1 MTVAFFDHYFW
12 SSFHIDT
19 NGVIH
24 FWVVHSDDRSLE
36 VAVKGDVGEH
46 SAILHGHLVVYCNL
60 SLLKPSDERDFG
72 ALANRLIER
81 VLGHFNV
88 SLRIPNNAFNNSLD
102 HSGVE
107 IAIEESIQAAVLHI
121 DALGVEVYDF
131 HLFSG
136 HGAGFA
142 KAKISDETDLLN

>member
-24 FWVVHSDDRSLE
+24 FWVVHSDVRSLE
-36 VAVKGDVGEH
+36 VAVEGDMGKH
-46 SAILHGHLVVYCNL
+46 SAFLHGHLFVHCNL
-60 SLLKPSDERDFG
+60 SLLKPSDERNFS
-72 ALANRLIER
+72 ALANRLVER

-88 SLRIPNNAFNNSLD
+88 SLGIPNDALNNSLD

-107 IAIEESIQAAVLHI
+107 IAVEESIQTAVLHI
-121 DALGVEVYDF
+121 DALSVEVYDF
-131 HLFSG
+131 HLFGG
-136 HGAGFA
+136 HGAGLA
-142 KAKISDETDLLN
+142 KAKISDEADLLN